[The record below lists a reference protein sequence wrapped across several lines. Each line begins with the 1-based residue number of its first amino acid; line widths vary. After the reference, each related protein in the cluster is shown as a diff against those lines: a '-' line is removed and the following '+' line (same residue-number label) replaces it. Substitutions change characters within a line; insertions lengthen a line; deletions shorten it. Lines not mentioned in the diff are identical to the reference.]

1 MSPFFSNRAESAS
14 SPLLRSQLTT
24 RQNTLYNSVDVYTFT
39 HKSLFPIPQ
48 AAQPNSLFSSR
59 LVPCPLL
66 PTPSQRPCQ
75 SDSTTISTKQT
86 QLTQDTRQPKTQ
98 STIASAYEQSTAS
111 VHRSPSP
118 RHSCLGTNYTH
129 VSRESCRPTKCTSAP
144 SEALPHSL
152 SRQIHRVRSVASR
165 LGLSCPCR
173 HSPKSPPQNP
183 FSAAFGIM
191 WRERTRGKATEFF
204 FLFLFEV

>member
-118 RHSCLGTNYTH
+118 RHSCLGT
-129 VSRESCRPTKCTSAP
+129 